1 MAGCPSGNGRACPRG
16 ACPPRNSGKKGDF
29 GNLPALL
36 KDLSRCRRLGDNA
49 NIIKKEFPAMPFRP
63 IPRAA
68 RLIRLL
74 LPMLAASCF
83 SLPGLAATAPDCPPP
98 PPSIPSAQA
107 IEDGIANAR
116 DRGFLWR
123 IEKGGRTSYLY
134 GTVHAGKAEWMYPG
148 PTLARA
154 LKETDTIALEMDMF
168 DSDIQARI
176 AKGMQTTRRT
186 PLPPAMEQRLRRQA
200 EAACLPYESLSPYSP
215 EIKVVTLS
223 LMLARKAGLE
233 PAYAVD
239 AMLAGFGHQAQRR
252 VVSLET
258 PELQMKA
265 LHMGSPRETESF
277 VDSSLQTL
285 ESGQAIAI
293 LERLADAWISA
304 DYQAMERYPEWCE
317 CMKTPVERKAMKRL
331 LDERNPALAQRIDA
345 LHRHGSQVFAA
356 VGSMHLFGPAGLP
369 TLMEKKGY
377 KVERVVFTR
386 P

>member
-1 MAGCPSGNGRACPRG
+1 MPSR
-16 ACPPRNSGKKGDF
+16 
-29 GNLPALL
+29 
-36 KDLSRCRRLGDNA
+36 
-49 NIIKKEFPAMPFRP
+49 
-63 IPRAA
+63 
-68 RLIRLL
+68 
-74 LPMLAASCF
+74 
-83 SLPGLAATAPDCPPP
+83 SLPSPTWLGRSLLSTFATVCIAACFTLSSRLATAADCPPP
-98 PPSIPSAQA
+98 PPAIPSAEA
-107 IEDGIANAR
+107 IQEGIANAR

-168 DSDIQARI
+168 DSDIQTRI
-176 AKGMQTTRRT
+176 AKGMQTARRT
-186 PLPPAMEQRLRRQA
+186 PLPPALEQRLRRQA
-200 EAACLPYESLSPYSP
+200 EAACLPYESLAPYSP

-239 AMLAGFGHQAQRR
+239 AMLAGFGHQLRHR
-252 VVSLET
+252 VISLET

-265 LHMGSPRETESF
+265 LHMGTPRETESF

-293 LERLADAWISA
+293 LERLANAWISA
-304 DYQAMERYPEWCE
+304 DYQTMERYPEWCE
-317 CMKTPVERKAMKRL
+317 CMKTPVERKAIKRL

-345 LHRHGSQVFAA
+345 LHRNGSQIFAA

-377 KVERVVFTR
+377 KVERVTFPAPKTAASAATSAATS
-386 P
+386 PAAAPQ